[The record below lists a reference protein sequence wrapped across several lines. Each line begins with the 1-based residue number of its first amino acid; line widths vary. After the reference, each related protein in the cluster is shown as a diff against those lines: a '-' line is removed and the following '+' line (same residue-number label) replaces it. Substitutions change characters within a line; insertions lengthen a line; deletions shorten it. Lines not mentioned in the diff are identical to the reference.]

1 MHIFPVLWS
10 PNLNH
15 SNNSLYFYICHG
27 ESQCIINQ
35 YSTVQCLI
43 YSQQRRVSDPHYIV
57 SRSAGFGCV
66 PLCFCLFQQT
76 LLICILTSRPSVF
89 FRGFPVH
96 LGAAFLSVF
105 LFICW
110 NSMSLF
116 LIKFSSC
123 LNLVKPSEHVD
134 VCGQVSVHVCALCT
148 SSAWSYCTPA
158 VIGSGWSVWL
168 INAWLYLNSVCAA
181 KPIETLQCDL
191 ECVGEMS
198 ISLGFCWGTCLWC
211 H

>member
-15 SNNSLYFYICHG
+15 NNNSLYFYICHG

-66 PLCFCLFQQT
+66 PLCFCLFQQA

-96 LGAAFLSVF
+96 LGAAFLSISLYLLKFCVSLFNQVF
-105 LFICW
+105 LLSESCQAFRACWCVWSGKCTCVCSVYFICVIILYSCSDW
-110 NSMSLF
+110 LR
-116 LIKFSSC
+116 LI
-123 LNLVKPSEHVD
+123 
-134 VCGQVSVHVCALCT
+134 
-148 SSAWSYCTPA
+148 
-158 VIGSGWSVWL
+158 
-168 INAWLYLNSVCAA
+168 
-181 KPIETLQCDL
+181 
-191 ECVGEMS
+191 CVAD
-198 ISLGFCWGTCLWC
+198 
-211 H
+211 